1 MTFCVNEQASRLEPK
16 PRPSTR
22 CGFTL
27 VEILVV
33 IVILGVMGG
42 MVVTAVNGVTRS
54 ARHARTKMIISA
66 VDGVIQEQY
75 DSYKYRPFPIVLP
88 NFSRTTGSPPVTV
101 DYEVLAYEAARVRL
115 IMTRDLQRMELP
127 DKVTD
132 VLQGPLPAPPWPPAT
147 LPSPYSM
154 NAPASIKAVA
164 NRVAEFS
171 KGRVKRHFD
180 QRAESIV
187 TWDATGKIKT
197 YYDRYRVNH
206 SQGKFWSPTNQ
217 GAECLYLIMSTS
229 FVAGSPAIDAIP
241 SSNIGDTDNDGML
254 EILDGWGTPLEFI
267 RWPADYNDPTGGV
280 QTSIPD
286 EFDPFRSDFGY
297 TVGTEKAPYSLRPLI
312 VSAGSDGE
320 FGIEPT
326 AAVDYSTQKW
336 PLSCMN
342 TEATTT
348 VGDESKGRS
357 DPYVFPDPYLRHEG
371 LTVLPGA
378 ITDNDVAADNVTNFA
393 LQESQ

>member
-1 MTFCVNEQASRLEPK
+1 MKIEIQD
-16 PRPSTR
+16 RPQYHN
-22 CGFTL
+22 GFTL

-42 MVVTAVNGVTRS
+42 MVVTATNGVTNS

-66 VDGVIQEQY
+66 IDGVIQEQY
-75 DSYKYRPFPIVLP
+75 DSYKYRPYPIVLP
-88 NFSRTTGSPPVTV
+88 NFSRTTGSPAVTV

-115 IMTRDLQRMELP
+115 IMTRDIQRMELP

-132 VLQGPLPAPPWPPAT
+132 VLQGPLPSPPWPPTT
-147 LPSPYSM
+147 LPPPYLI
-154 NAPASIKAVA
+154 NAPATIKAVA
-164 NRVAEFS
+164 NRVAEDPVS
-171 KGRVKRHFD
+171 GRIVRYFD

-187 TWDATGKIKT
+187 TWDTSGKIKT
-197 YYDRYRVNH
+197 YHDRYRSNR

-229 FVAGSPAIDAIP
+229 FVAGSPAIDSIP
-241 SSNIGDTDNDGML
+241 ASNIGDTDSDGML

-267 RWPADYNDPTGGV
+267 RWPVGYNDPTAGV
-280 QTSIPD
+280 QTTIPD

-297 TVGTEKAPYSLRPLI
+297 TVAGETAPYSLRPLI
-312 VSAGSDGE
+312 VSAGSDRE

-326 AAVDYSTQKW
+326 AAIDYSTQNW
-336 PLSCMN
+336 PLSSMD
-342 TEATTT
+342 TKATTT
-348 VGDESKGRS
+348 VGDESKGRTN
-357 DPYVFPDPYLRHEG
+357 PYVFPDPYLRHDG
-371 LTVLPGA
+371 VTILPGA
-378 ITDNDVAADNVTNFA
+378 VTDSVDAADNVTNFA